1 MANVALKE
9 GAGEFRLPK
18 DMSTAN
24 AIGNGH
30 ITPVQQM
37 LSSCTGALLVSLF
50 MTPLDV
56 VKIRLQAQD
65 QMHQRK
71 CFLYSNGLM
80 DHLCP
85 RLNGDPMPEMIMHSQ
100 EEICNCKWYNRPKY
114 FNGTVDAMLKISR
127 VEGVKSLWSGLS
139 PTLVLAVPSTII
151 YFTTYDQLRDKLGKR
166 YPGNETKVALSA
178 GALARIWACT
188 IVSPLELIRT
198 KMQSQKMAFYQVQ
211 KALSTTLKSEGI
223 VGLWKGYTVTLLRD
237 VPFSAIYWAGYEN
250 FRPKEYSFQQTLLA
264 GAISGTIASSVTLP
278 MDVIK
283 TRLQIELGEK
293 MVRGNGSNIS
303 NNAMK
308 SVAIVKEIIHSE
320 GVKGLF
326 SGLVPRLIKVAPAC
340 AIMISSYE
348 YCKRFFMLRNRRTE

>member
-1 MANVALKE
+1 MSRNITNH
-9 GAGEFRLPK
+9 GK
-18 DMSTAN
+18 DAHLRTMSTAN
-24 AIGNGH
+24 AMGNGH

-37 LSSCTGALLVSLF
+37 VSSGAGALIVSLF

-65 QMHQRK
+65 RLHQRK

-85 RLNGDPMPEMIMHSQ
+85 RLNGDPVPEMILHSP
-100 EEICNCKWYNRPKY
+100 EDICNCKWYNRPKY
-114 FNGTVDAMLKISR
+114 FNGTLDAMLKISR

-139 PTLVLAVPSTII
+139 PTLVLAVPNTII
-151 YFTTYDQLRDKLGKR
+151 YFTTYEQLRYKLGQFYSK
-166 YPGNETKVALSA
+166 NDTLIALSS
-178 GALARIWACT
+178 GALARIWACS

-198 KMQSQKMAFYQVQ
+198 KMQSQKMAFYQVRQ
-211 KALSTTLKSEGI
+211 ALSVTLKSEGVI
-223 VGLWKGYTVTLLRD
+223 GLWKGYSATLLRD
-237 VPFSAIYWAGYEN
+237 VPFSAIYWGVYEN
-250 FRPKEYSFQQTLLA
+250 FRPKEYNFQQNFIA
-264 GAISGTIASSVTLP
+264 GALSGTIASTITLP

-293 MVRGNGSNIS
+293 IVRGNGFNGKGRL
-303 NNAMK
+303 K
-308 SVAIVKEIIHSE
+308 SIVIAKDIIANE

-326 SGLVPRLIKVAPAC
+326 AGLIPRLVKVAPAC

-348 YCKRFFMLRNRRTE
+348 FYKRYFTLKNNLRE